1 MKMLDIVV
9 KDAITTDLTPTTRD
23 KNIGE
28 LLDMLVASGSVAEE
42 LRDEFLKAIIK
53 RENRGSTGFGH
64 GVAVPHIKHEKIDA
78 MAVAIG
84 VCKDGIDFNALDGQP
99 VHCIF
104 LLLSPEQR
112 PAEHLEAMEAVFGN
126 LSQDTFR
133 NFLVQAKSPQDV
145 ITLLGEADASQIKS

>member
-23 KNIGE
+23 KIIGE
-28 LLDMLVASGSVAEE
+28 LLDMLVSSGSVNKE
-42 LRDEFLKAIIK
+42 LRDEFLKAIVK

-64 GVAVPHIKHEKIDA
+64 GVAVPHIKHEKIDS

-133 NFLVQAKSPQDV
+133 NFLVQANSPQDV
-145 ITLLGEADASQIKS
+145 ITLLGEADASQIKN